1 MVLGKLDKYFN
12 YAILA
17 GLIGGFIYLG
27 GFTGIGRKLGTGLT
41 KGSQAFA
48 DTLKFP
54 TFNLFGSDLSSVTSE
69 NSGGINYTELDKTF
83 STAEK
88 EKGAPL
94 IPSERLAIAREQWEI
109 DVPDKKIF
117 SAEFASSVESGAISR
132 AFADKYSFKPYREG
146 TLDISNLFSRLT
158 NTGIVGE
165 TGKNFQARNVSNFGG
180 FGSAEAQTFAL
191 KKELEKTSAFY
202 PEYFS

>member
-17 GLIGGFIYLG
+17 GAIGAFIYFG
-27 GFTGIGRKLGTGLT
+27 GFTGIGRKLGSGITG
-41 KGSQAFA
+41 GAQAFA
-48 DTLKFP
+48 DTIKFP

-69 NSGGINYTELDKTF
+69 NSGGVNYTELDKTF
-83 STAEK
+83 SKAEQ

-94 IPSERLAIAREQWEI
+94 IPSERLAIAREGLELDAPI
-109 DVPDKKIF
+109 YAESFSKDV
-117 SAEFASSVESGAISR
+117 SSGAIT
-132 AFADKYSFKPYREG
+132 AQFADKYSFKPYREG

-158 NTGIVGE
+158 NTGLVGE

-191 KKELEKTSAFY
+191 KKELEKNALLY
-202 PEYFS
+202 PEWFS